1 MPLIRKNSPWSG
13 DTAIVIGGAD
23 RAGPVMKN
31 TIITNS
37 GVMRIGDVVAVAAQ
51 AAGNGSVVRRYNAAG
66 DKILG
71 ICVGFG
77 RANGRSVDFDS
88 GTNDTVTV
96 AADNETVAQIYAKVD
111 VTVGAVWSAPLSAA
125 VHTTAIARIGAF
137 ADPDTGANAGRVLET
152 SVTVTQSTERGLAI
166 LGVDPEGAQTGTSA
180 RVLVMVVEG
189 FPRGAN
195 AAS

>member
-96 AADNETVAQIYAKVD
+96 FFKQK
-111 VTVGAVWSAPLSAA
+111 
-125 VHTTAIARIGAF
+125 TAYEMIW
-137 ADPDTGANAGRVLET
+137 
-152 SVTVTQSTERGLAI
+152 
-166 LGVDPEGAQTGTSA
+166 
-180 RVLVMVVEG
+180 
-189 FPRGAN
+189 
-195 AAS
+195 